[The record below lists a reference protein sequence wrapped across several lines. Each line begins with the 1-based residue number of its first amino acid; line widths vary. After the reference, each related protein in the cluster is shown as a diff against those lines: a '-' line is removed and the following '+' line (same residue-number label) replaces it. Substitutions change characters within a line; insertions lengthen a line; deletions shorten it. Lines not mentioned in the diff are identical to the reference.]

1 MGIKRTPFGMV
12 SDEVW
17 LRKRV
22 IIESVIKEL
31 KTQIQL
37 AHKRHRSFINF
48 QVNIISTLLAYIF
61 LENKPSVNLPELRE
75 INDLPTL
82 SNL

>member
-1 MGIKRTPFGMV
+1 MKPLDVSV

-31 KTQIQL
+31 KTQTQL
-37 AHKRHRSFINF
+37 EHTRHRSFINF
-48 QVNIISTLLAYIF
+48 QVNIISALLAYMF
-61 LENKPSVNLPELRE
+61 LENKPSVNLRELPE
-75 INDLPTL
+75 INDVSIL
-82 SNL
+82 SDF